1 VLGAKDIS
9 FRASARWTKEKV
21 RHDHR
26 QRNVRSC
33 SRLQTLDREY
43 FAPGDWLDQHPFEG
57 WGRQPGAD
65 FVFLGSRPKATH
77 GLSRPAASFGDGVT
91 LKDTFVNIR
100 DTGEFVA
107 NIATLERAHQM
118 HQTAF
123 EFPPEADEFVEVG
136 LQKAPSEVVRVPRV
150 EGAPISMECRVN
162 KIIPV
167 GQIGDHVVLGEVLR
181 FHVRDDLYLARGRI
195 DTAAIHS
202 VGRLAAEY
210 TLVENVFIT
219 PLDLEVLSGRA
230 KTRMHRLDGHADGWS
245 PIDTKPWSPS
255 GSMFDVRTDDTV
267 SGKSDFGQVAES
279 AVRAQ
284 ERQNEQKRR
293 IIDQG

>member
-1 VLGAKDIS
+1 
-9 FRASARWTKEKV
+9 
-21 RHDHR
+21 
-26 QRNVRSC
+26 
-33 SRLQTLDREY
+33 
-43 FAPGDWLDQHPFEG
+43 
-57 WGRQPGAD
+57 
-65 FVFLGSRPKATH
+65 
-77 GLSRPAASFGDGVT
+77 
-91 LKDTFVNIR
+91 
-100 DTGEFVA
+100 
-107 NIATLERAHQM
+107 M

-245 PIDTKPWSPS
+245 PIDTKAWSPS
-255 GSMFDVRTDDTV
+255 GYMFDVITD
-267 SGKSDFGQVAES
+267 GQHIGETL
-279 AVRAQ
+279 
-284 ERQNEQKRR
+284 
-293 IIDQG
+293 